1 MDNHYDRK
9 LNQKKSEQI
18 LQGLVKQVES
28 EPKNAQNY
36 YNLGAMLIEV
46 KSYEQAEELFVK
58 ALGLFQDADDETKD
72 TLTYGLGNVYY
83 SSGKLEAAI
92 SEFKKNKNE
101 KAPQGYVF
109 NDSAKLRDTWQ

>member
-1 MDNHYDRK
+1 
-9 LNQKKSEQI
+9 
-18 LQGLVKQVES
+18 
-28 EPKNAQNY
+28 
-36 YNLGAMLIEV
+36 MLIEV